1 MARSASAME
10 GNASRTL
17 LVSSLLIAVED
28 STKYSSLYIPKLLHI
43 CRENVSAIGGSVSVV
58 MLYSH
63 VDRVSNPNPDLH
75 VRREE
80 GNTAD
85 YVGYLS
91 RGAVYGSY
99 DVRGTAAN
107 FLGDLLKNYMK
118 EAYKYSRTEFSHGP
132 SSLTD

>member
-1 MARSASAME
+1 M
-10 GNASRTL
+10 
-17 LVSSLLIAVED
+17 
-28 STKYSSLYIPKLLHI
+28 
-43 CRENVSAIGGSVSVV
+43 
-58 MLYSH
+58 
-63 VDRVSNPNPDLH
+63 SNPNPDLH

-99 DVRGTAAN
+99 DVRSTAAN
-107 FLGDLLKNYMK
+107 FLGNLLKNYMK

-132 SSLTD
+132 SSLTDRVLLWTEFSHGPSSPADRVHSYSTELGLA